1 MSRELILNLILS
13 YFCSYDLWMF
23 VGVVMFCGTRI
34 RKKDFGIRITL
45 SLLAML
51 ALSVVDCLIIVNE
64 RYYFNAILT
73 SMQGYVIYS
82 SLLVMVVACLT
93 MMACFEIQFLD
104 ILFFTMSASCMQH
117 CVSNIYILS
126 FKLLGLE
133 IAGMESLVI
142 YLAEYL
148 ICYPIFYF
156 VFVRK
161 LQHEPEILSNYK
173 RMMILSVVILFFV
186 YILFSW
192 FNEQF
197 FAQAISQIMCC
208 LLLLSLQ
215 FNLFNEDKTKRQSE
229 MLQGILCLEQ
239 KQHALTKE
247 TIDIINRKCHDLK
260 HQVTMLRLIA
270 SDEER
275 EKYLREIE
283 KAIAIYET
291 KINTGND
298 ILDVVLMEKSLLC
311 DEYHIKREIIAD
323 GSLLNFMEDCD
334 LPVLVGNAL
343 DNAIE
348 CLLKQEEAQKRY
360 IGLRI
365 IEKNNFISI
374 HIENYN
380 DTPISFDQAGL
391 PITTKKDG
399 NYHGYG
405 LKSIVYIV
413 KKYGG
418 VFKISN
424 KDHLFYLDIL
434 FPNYGNK
441 KKEGLQADFSAMLP
455 P

>member
-1 MSRELILNLILS
+1 MSQELILNLILS
-13 YFCSYDLWMF
+13 YFCSYDLWLF
-23 VGVVMFCGTRI
+23 VGVIMFCSTRV
-34 RKKDFGIRITL
+34 RKKDFGLRFTI

-51 ALSVVDCLIIVNE
+51 VLSLVDCLIIVNE
-64 RYYFNAILT
+64 RYHFNEILT
-73 SMQGYVIYS
+73 MMQGYVIYS
-82 SLLVMVVACLT
+82 SLFVIVLACLT
-93 MMACFEIQFLD
+93 MVLCFEIRLLD
-104 ILFFTMSASCMQH
+104 ILFFVMAASCMQH

-133 IAGMESLVI
+133 IAGKASLYI

-156 VFVRK
+156 VFVKK

-173 RMMILSVVILFFV
+173 KMLILSVIILFFV

-192 FNEQF
+192 FNEQYF
-197 FAQAISQIMCC
+197 VQAISQIMCC

-215 FNLFNEDKTKRQSE
+215 FNLFNEDKTKRQNE
-229 MLQGILCLEQ
+229 MLQSILYLEQ

-247 TIDIINRKCHDLK
+247 TMDIINRKCHDLK
-260 HQVTMLRLIA
+260 HQVTALRMIT

-283 KAIAIYET
+283 KATAIYGT
-291 KINTGND
+291 RIKTGND
-298 ILDVVLMEKSLLC
+298 ILDIILMEKSLLC

-334 LPVLVGNAL
+334 LSVLFGNAL

-348 CLLKQEEAQKRY
+348 CLLKQEDDHKRH

-365 IEKNNFISI
+365 IEKNHFISI

-380 DTPISFDQAGL
+380 DMAISYDHTGL
-391 PITTKKDG
+391 PVTTKNDG
-399 NYHGYG
+399 NCHGYG
-405 LKSIVYIV
+405 IKSISYIV
-413 KKYGG
+413 EKYGG
-418 VFKISN
+418 VLKISD
-424 KDHLFYLDIL
+424 KDNLFCVDIL
-434 FPNYGNK
+434 FSNHGK
-441 KKEGLQADFSAMLP
+441 KKESTVGI
-455 P
+455 